1 MCDENQGCGRR
12 SHKTNSKVGEYCVRG
27 ILHMVKRGIWQQNIK
42 TCKQEYERA
51 NEHSQRDKIFVGET
65 KIHKKF
71 SNEI

>member
-51 NEHSQRDKIFVGET
+51 NEHS
-65 KIHKKF
+65 
-71 SNEI
+71 